1 MEKKISIKIIKI
13 KIIKF
18 NIKLNLKKKSFKITC
33 EKCLNKS

>member
-18 NIKLNLKKKSFKITC
+18 NIKTKFEKKSFKITC